1 MKQTN
6 KDRYTTIIK
15 AYKTNNSQ
23 TIAVKANR
31 IFEIKGSLKVT
42 YVTLM
47 QYKANKK
54 KCMIIKIH
62 KKRTYIRNL

>member
-1 MKQTN
+1 M
-6 KDRYTTIIK
+6 IK
-15 AYKTNNSQ
+15 GQQTNNSQ
-23 TIAVKANR
+23 INAVKANR

-42 YVTLM
+42 YVTPV

-54 KCMIIKIH
+54 KRIRIRIH

>member
-23 TIAVKANR
+23 TSAVKTNR

-42 YVTLM
+42 YVTLI

-54 KCMIIKIH
+54 KCIRTKIH
-62 KKRTYIRNL
+62 KKRTCIRSL

>member
-1 MKQTN
+1 MINGRQ
-6 KDRYTTIIK
+6 
-15 AYKTNNSQ
+15 ANNSQ
-23 TIAVKANR
+23 TSAVKANR

-42 YVTLM
+42 YVTLI

-54 KCMIIKIH
+54 KCMRIKIH

>member
-1 MKQTN
+1 MINGRQANNNQTI
-6 KDRYTTIIK
+6 TIK
-15 AYKTNNSQ
+15 AN
-23 TIAVKANR
+23 I

-42 YVTLM
+42 YVTLI

-54 KCMIIKIH
+54 KCMRIKIH

>member
-23 TIAVKANR
+23 TSAVKANR
-31 IFEIKGSLKVT
+31 IFEIKGS
-42 YVTLM
+42 
-47 QYKANKK
+47 
-54 KCMIIKIH
+54 
-62 KKRTYIRNL
+62 

>member
-1 MKQTN
+1 M
-6 KDRYTTIIK
+6 IK
-15 AYKTNNSQ
+15 GQQTNNSQ
-23 TIAVKANR
+23 INAVKANR

-42 YVTLM
+42 YVIPV

-54 KCMIIKIH
+54 KCMRIKIH